1 MSSPPP
7 AAASATSPH
16 ASTTGTGSGA
26 GITSPTPAKSTEASP
41 ATPTSAAAAKDAAA
55 AVPPNTTAGA
65 ESQSQSETTYAPPH
79 HPPPSPQVQSQPRQ
93 IPADPKVAELRQIFP
108 NVELS
113 VIELVL
119 ETCGGSTDRAIEQ
132 LLGMTDPDF
141 RPDELGGTREDHQVD
156 LDAEFARSLQ
166 LADEEEYRHR
176 HRQNRTP
183 PPPFPGS
190 GVGGGHAG
198 VGLGSGELPYQP
210 RVRRARG
217 AVQGGSIAGGGQSA
231 PTGAIRNDEFYAPT
245 DAQSRFDRYNEPP
258 TEGNPPGMLAF
269 EEKVERFAEA
279 GKQTFNSLL
288 SRARAKYSEFQE
300 QQSQNRANQNQGGG
314 YRPENL
320 SPSGDRYTRPPS
332 VGGGRGGEQNRAGIV
347 PDLRHC
353 SDCHRPSIRSES
365 ISSESTYDAPPVQT
379 TAPIRQGSHRW
390 QPSDA
395 FDDPLPPQ
403 RSMSGSSNRI
413 EVMGGPAGT
422 GSGRRSPGTHIG
434 SPEKTTGKIDPAKLG
449 ILPKKRVDLMSTSP
463 SNTSTLDKSKQQ
475 PPGHINVKHGSNDDD
490 DDDPNPS
497 LPNAP
502 HSLVSKIP
510 PTPPATDERYSLGD
524 SDDELEYTK

>member
-1 MSSPPP
+1 MSSPPSG
-7 AAASATSPH
+7 ASAVPAPAPAPATATASSPTAPENSSPTTPSKSVEAGTPK
-16 ASTTGTGSGA
+16 ASTGS
-26 GITSPTPAKSTEASP
+26 
-41 ATPTSAAAAKDAAA
+41 
-55 AVPPNTTAGA
+55 TA
-65 ESQSQSETTYAPPH
+65 ETYAPPR
-79 HPPPSPQVQSQPRQ
+79 HPPPPPHPTQPQQQP
-93 IPADPKVAELRQIFP
+93 PSDADLDPKISELRQIFP
-108 NVELS
+108 NVEIS

-166 LADEEEYRHR
+166 MADEKEYQRSR
-176 HRQNRTP
+176 P
-183 PPPFPGS
+183 PPPVLS
-190 GVGGGHAG
+190 AG
-198 VGLGSGELPYQP
+198 NNANANIGLGSGELPYQP

-217 AVQGGSIAGGGQSA
+217 AVQGGAIAGGQSA

-245 DAQSRFDRYNEPP
+245 DAQGRFDRYNEPP

-288 SRARAKYSEFQE
+288 SRAKAKYSEFQD
-300 QQSQNRANQNQGGG
+300 QQAQNRSNQHG
-314 YRPENL
+314 YQPENL

-332 VGGGRGGEQNRAGIV
+332 IGVGVGGGRGGEQNRGGLGGALGGASGGGGGLWG
-347 PDLRHC
+347 DTR
-353 SDCHRPSIRSES
+353 SPSVRSES
-365 ISSESTYDAPPVQT
+365 ISSESTYDAPPAQSA
-379 TAPIRQGSHRW
+379 APVRQSSHRW

-395 FDDPLPPQ
+395 YDDPLPPQ

-413 EVMGGPAGT
+413 EVAGGSGN
-422 GSGRRSPGTHIG
+422 GRRSNETHIG
-434 SPEKTTGKIDPAKLG
+434 SPEKATGKIDPAKLG

-463 SNTSTLDKSKQQ
+463 SNTSNLLDRSRSKQQ
-475 PPGHINVKHGSNDDD
+475 PPGHINVGNDHHDND

-502 HSLVSKIP
+502 QSLVSKIP
-510 PTPPATDERYSLGD
+510 PTPPATDDRYSLGD
-524 SDDELEYTK
+524 SDDELEYTKNPFDEK